1 MAVGVVF
8 SIERPVKPEDDAVTC
23 AEVNTVGI
31 DIGEILSAL
40 AVSVR
45 PAHAVQK

>member
-8 SIERPVKPEDDAVTC
+8 STVRPIIPEDDAVTC
-23 AEVNTVGI
+23 AEVNIMGI
-31 DIGEILSAL
+31 DIGETLIAL